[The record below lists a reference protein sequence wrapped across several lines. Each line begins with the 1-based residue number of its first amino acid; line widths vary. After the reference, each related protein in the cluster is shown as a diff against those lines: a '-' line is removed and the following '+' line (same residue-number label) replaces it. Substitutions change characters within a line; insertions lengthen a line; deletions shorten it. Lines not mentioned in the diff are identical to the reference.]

1 MNRLCF
7 LHGTLNGKIQINPR
21 IFVRN
26 NIKACILMP
35 DFSENTGCN
44 CSYDL
49 SGNKSCCNS
58 VDTDPVNLFP
68 YKDSH
73 QGCRQNYHRILQKC
87 GKACNGCLLNG
98 LVIAD
103 NKLIPQIRCHT
114 QSKDSQ
120 RLDHMTA
127 QLATAASEHDSD
139 FLGKQH
145 NKDKDHSQQ
154 DVTVFQHL
162 FTENPD
168 SHVVLLSKKDSCH
181 IGDHTDDSACKH
193 LDNQQHIVTDSK
205 YCHTFLTQ
213 LIHDNG
219 IQSKCLYKISC
230 HKDQHWHTCDDCF
243 LCNPQLARL

>member
-1 MNRLCF
+1 MNCFCF
-7 LHGTLNGKIQINPR
+7 LHSTLNGKIQINSR
-21 IFVRN
+21 IFIRN
-26 NIKACILMP
+26 NIKACIFML
-35 DFSENTGCN
+35 DFSENISCN
-44 CSYDL
+44 YSYDL

-58 VDTDPVNLFP
+58 IDSDPVNLFP
-68 YKDSH
+68 YKNSH
-73 QGCRQNYHRILQKC
+73 QGCRQNYHCILQKC
-87 GKACNGCLLNG
+87 DETCNGCLLNG
-98 LVIAD
+98 LVKAD

-114 QSKDSQ
+114 QSKNAQ

-127 QLATAASEHDSD
+127 QLATAASEQNSD
-139 FLGKQH
+139 LFGKQH
-145 NKDKDHSQQ
+145 NKNKDHSQQ

-162 FTENPD
+162 FAKNSD
-168 SHVVLLSKKDSCH
+168 SHIVLLSEKDSCH
-181 IGDHTDDSACKH
+181 IGNHTDDSACKH
-193 LDNQQHIVTDSK
+193 LNDQQHIVTDSK